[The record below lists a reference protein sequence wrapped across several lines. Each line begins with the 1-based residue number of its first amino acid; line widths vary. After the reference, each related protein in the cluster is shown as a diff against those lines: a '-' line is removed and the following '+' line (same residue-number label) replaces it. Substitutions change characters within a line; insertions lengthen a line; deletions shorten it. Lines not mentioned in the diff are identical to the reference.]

1 MPRTRLL
8 EALRSRF
15 DRALTVLVGGP
26 GFGKTTV
33 LTPSLLDTRVE
44 NLGTAVWLRVVER
57 DRVAGHFVGGLA
69 RSITGADAAVRTV
82 EDVLD
87 LIWARAPEP
96 IALVL
101 DDVHLLGD
109 GGESVEILIAVL
121 NDLPRN
127 GHLVLS
133 CRTLP
138 PIPLGRMQSEG
149 AALVLREAD
158 LAFSDDELG
167 ALADR
172 LDVPTDVV
180 VASPAGRRWR
190 C

>member
-1 MPRTRLL
+1 MRELYL
-8 EALRSRF
+8 AYLAQH
-15 DRALTVLVGGP
+15 DDA
-26 GFGKTTV
+26 
-33 LTPSLLDTRVE
+33 
-44 NLGTAVWLRVVER
+44 AWLRVVDR

-69 RSITGADAAVRTV
+69 RSITGADAALVTI

-109 GGESVEILIAVL
+109 GGESVAILTAVL

-167 ALADR
+167 AGLAGLR
-172 LDVPTDVV
+172 AEGFVE
-180 VASPAGRRWR
+180 AGRLGLTPQGAAFANDLCKRR
-190 C
+190 LAPLRRVALPRPSSAAA